1 MYAVL
6 LFVRRRGKIIGMNP
20 GRLSRRRFIGGA
32 ALFAAT
38 PPFAAWAGGQVDVS
52 AAKSKKK
59 AKKGKDAIA
68 AFRAIYETPDG
79 RATGHIWCRRAYLD
93 IAGRIPT
100 ADEAKAFAA
109 DASPDKRA
117 RLVDRLLG
125 SDDFADYWA
134 MRYCDIFRVKSEF
147 PINLWPNAV
156 YVYHRRIRESVEKD
170 ESWLSFAQGLLTAT
184 GSNFRD
190 PETNLLRASAKR
202 TAEGLSEVA
211 SLTFLGEAST
221 EYAGYFAS
229 VGFKSTR
236 EWKEEIVYFEPSGR
250 TPAEFAK
257 RLAGDLNGRFAAA
270 QVRRVWEWIFCSP
283 PTAADEK
290 RLVEAYR
297 RDNYRLKP
305 LLRSIVL
312 SDAYAQGSVTGTFPV
327 RRLDA
332 EVLDDAI
339 CSLTNSKREYQSI
352 APEPFTF
359 LPPERKSVLIEDG
372 SISNAFLILFGR
384 PARDSGLMTERHN
397 DVTAKQRLYLFNS
410 GKLYSRLAKIT
421 DNKQF
426 HSRSYDA
433 MVTDLY
439 WRFLSRPPA
448 AVELKMLDRQ
458 QDKARK
464 ISGKVQWRVP
474 KDVAWCLL
482 NSKEFL
488 FRT

>member
-1 MYAVL
+1 M
-6 LFVRRRGKIIGMNP
+6 
-20 GRLSRRRFIGGA
+20 
-32 ALFAAT
+32 FAAAQ
-38 PPFAAWAGGQVDVS
+38 PFTSWAAGQSRVP
-52 AAKSKKK
+52 AAKPKKT
-59 AKKGKDAIA
+59 GKSSNAA

-79 RATGHIWCRRAYLD
+79 RATDHIWCRRAYLD

-100 ADEAKAFAA
+100 VEEAKAFADDKSA
-109 DASPDKRA
+109 DKRT
-117 RLVDRLLG
+117 RLVDRLLA
-125 SDDFADYWA
+125 SDDFADYWT

-156 YVYHRRIRESVEKD
+156 YVYHRRIRESVAND
-170 ESWLSFAQGLLTAT
+170 ESWLSFAHGLLTAS

-190 PETNLLRASAKR
+190 PETNFLRASAKR

-211 SLTFLGEAST
+211 SLTFLGEASAG
-221 EYAGYFAS
+221 YADYFAS

-250 TPAEFAK
+250 TPADFAA

-270 QVRRVWEWIFCSP
+270 QVRRVWEWIFCAP
-283 PTAADEK
+283 PPAADEK
-290 RLVEAYR
+290 GLVAAYR
-297 RDNYRLKP
+297 RDGYRLKP

-339 CSLTNSKREYQSI
+339 CSLTNSRREYQSI
-352 APEPFTF
+352 APEPFTY

-384 PARDSGLMTERHN
+384 PARDSGLMAERRN

-410 GKLYSRLAKIT
+410 GKLYARLSKIT
-421 DNKQF
+421 DGKQF
-426 HSRSYDA
+426 HSRPYEA
-433 MVTDLY
+433 MFKDLY
-439 WRFLSRPPA
+439 WRFLARPPA
-448 AVELKMLDRQ
+448 AVELAMLDRQ
-458 QDKARK
+458 MRQAKN
-464 ISGKVQWRVP
+464 ISGRAQWRVP
-474 KDVAWCLL
+474 KDLAWCLV

-488 FRT
+488 FRI